1 MIMASQYDEIQEQAN
16 AMRQFIASNQTIA
29 SPARQKTSDMLA
41 AVATAKQRLASAQQ
55 NTAKAIH
62 EADLMKSNTAKVER
76 PFMAQNTKTAKK
88 KILF

>member
-1 MIMASQYDEIQEQAN
+1 MASQYDEIQEQAN

-29 SPARQKTSDMLA
+29 SPARQKTNDMLA
-41 AVATAKQRLASAQQ
+41 AVAEAKQRLASAQQ

-62 EADLMKSNTAKVER
+62 GVDLMKKNTTIVER
-76 PFMAQNTKTAKK
+76 PVMAQNAKTAKK